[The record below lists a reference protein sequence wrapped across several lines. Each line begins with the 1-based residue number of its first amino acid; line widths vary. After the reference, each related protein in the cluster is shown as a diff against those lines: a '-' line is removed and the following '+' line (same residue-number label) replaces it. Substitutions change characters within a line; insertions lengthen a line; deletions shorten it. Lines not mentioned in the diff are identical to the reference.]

1 LNKIKWIIF
10 SAVAIGVLGWLV
22 VVSNGSKIDLK
33 NVDINAIQTGN
44 DKNGNIGDYIYGKVD
59 SKVTLIEYADYQC
72 PGCASE
78 HPKLK
83 AILEDYKDKI
93 RFVFRNFPLT
103 TIHANAKAAAG
114 ATEAAGLQGKYWE
127 MHNKIYE
134 NQSAWSSLSDSERT
148 SFFANY
154 AKDLGLDVNKFNTDI
169 ASQAISDKINYD
181 KSLGDKAGVKS
192 TPSFYLNG
200 TSLNGDINNPNN
212 EPVWGD
218 DTKFKAAIDAELAK
232 Q

>member
-1 LNKIKWIIF
+1 MNKIKWIIF
-10 SAVAIGVLGWLV
+10 AAIAIGVLGLLV
-22 VVSNGSKIDLK
+22 TVSNGSKIDLK
-33 NVDINAIQTGN
+33 DVDINAIQLGG
-44 DKNGNIGDYIYGKVD
+44 DQNGNIGDHIYGKAD

-78 HPKLK
+78 HLKLK
-83 AILEDYKDKI
+83 AMLETYKDKI

-114 ATEAAGLQGKYWE
+114 AAEAAGLQNKYWE

-134 NQSAWSSLSDSERT
+134 DQTAWSTLSEKERT
-148 SFFANY
+148 DFFVNY

-169 ASQAISDKINYD
+169 ASKAVSDKIGYD
-181 KSLGDKAGVKS
+181 KSLGDKASVKG
-192 TPSFYLNG
+192 TPSFFLNG
-200 TSLNGDINNPNN
+200 ISLNGDINDTNN
-212 EPVWGD
+212 KPIWAD

-232 Q
+232 N